1 MSADTAHSTPEHGS
15 QVGRRLSRRFQVNLV
30 GEGALVGLIGGGV
43 VTLYRLS
50 LSAAERL
57 LRQITG
63 AAAGSVALMVAWM
76 LALLVMLLV
85 VRALMRWEPATS
97 GSGIPQVD
105 AEVMGRMDMPWH
117 RVVLAK
123 FCEGTLLTFAGLS
136 MGREGPSV
144 QLGGMSGKAV

>member
-15 QVGRRLSRRFQVNLV
+15 QVGRSLSRRFQVNLV

-76 LALLVMLLV
+76 LALLVILLV
-85 VRALMRWEPATS
+85 VRALLRWEPA
-97 GSGIPQVD
+97 P
-105 AEVMGRMDMPWH
+105 R
-117 RVVLAK
+117 R
-123 FCEGTLLTFAGLS
+123 
-136 MGREGPSV
+136 
-144 QLGGMSGKAV
+144 